1 MKRKTI
7 YAGIVSFGIAVVF
20 ALLNLTKIET
30 SFNQAFLANISIY
43 PVAFFALLGLVLI
56 YLGMRPLWRS

>member
-7 YAGIVSFGIAVVF
+7 YAGIGSIGIAVVF
-20 ALLNLTKIET
+20 VLLNLTKIET
-30 SFNQAFLANISIY
+30 SFNQTFLASISIY

-56 YLGMRPLWRS
+56 FLGLRPLWRN